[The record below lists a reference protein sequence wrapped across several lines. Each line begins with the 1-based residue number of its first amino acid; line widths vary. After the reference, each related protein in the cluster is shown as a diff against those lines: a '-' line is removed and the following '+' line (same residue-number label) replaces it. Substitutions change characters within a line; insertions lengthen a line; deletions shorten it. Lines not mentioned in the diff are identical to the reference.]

1 MNQQDFT
8 FPGELRQPPPPL
20 PERGNVQDFPARAAP
35 PPVRP
40 PFRMEPEPSVREE
53 DVGPALLEMAQAIA
67 HICATR
73 VLLLLA
79 LVVASALWSVMVWQ
93 PTEMRM
99 YAVVGF
105 SALIVLPLVLLY
117 WKRG

>member
-1 MNQQDFT
+1 MNQQDF
-8 FPGELRQPPPPL
+8 GELRQPPPTL
-20 PERGNVQDFPARAAP
+20 PERGNVQNFPAP
-35 PPVRP
+35 PPVRSQP
-40 PFRMEPEPSVREE
+40 SFRIEPEPVREE